1 MDLEFEDLTPEQKEK
16 VQNCNSAEELL
27 EFAKAEGVQLTDDQL
42 EAVAGGAWDI
52 VHNYS
57 S

>member
-1 MDLEFEDLTPEQKEK
+1 MDFKDLTPEQKER
-16 VQNCNSAEELL
+16 VQNCNSPEELL
-27 EFAKAEGVQLTDDQL
+27 ELAKAEGVTLTDDQL
-42 EAVAGGAWDI
+42 EAVSGGAWDI